1 MCGIVGYVGPRP
13 ALPVLLGGLSRLE
26 YRGYDSAGV
35 AVFDGDRVL
44 ACKRQGRLSR
54 LEAALAHEILP
65 GGGTGPDGRRARTG
79 IGHTRWATH
88 GVPSDEN
95 AHPHGDCS
103 GRFWVVHNGIIEN
116 YRELKEELAARG
128 HRFLSQTDTEVI
140 PHLIESLYEGDL
152 VRAVGA
158 ATRRLRGSYAVAV
171 MSPLHPDTLVA
182 VRQESPLVVGLGE
195 GENFLASDVP
205 ALLEYTRNTYI
216 LDEGEMAVL
225 TPHRVE
231 VTDREG
237 RPVAKRVFR
246 VTWDASMAEKGGYG
260 HFMLKEIH
268 EQPTAL
274 SQTLAPRL
282 TEEGEV
288 RGEEEAL
295 DPAWL
300 ARFRRVHLLA
310 CGTAYHAG
318 LVGKYLL
325 ERLARI
331 PAEAE
336 LASEFRYREPLVD
349 RDTLAV
355 VISQS
360 GETADTRAALREA
373 RARGAGVLA
382 VVNVVGSS
390 IAREAER
397 VLYTWAGPE
406 IAVAST
412 KAYSCQ
418 VAVLTLLALHLGRL
432 RGTLPA
438 EEARRLGRSLRA
450 LPAVVERALSGAARV
465 EEVARCVAVHEDAFF
480 IGRGLDYAVAQE
492 AQLKLKEISYIHAE
506 AYPAGELKH
515 GTLALIVPGTPV
527 VALATQPDLS
537 EKTMSNVEEVRAR
550 GGHVYLF
557 ASASL
562 TGGPGEGPGGRPAP
576 GGGEASAGAEAAAGV
591 EVITLPEVDPRLAPA
606 AAVVPM
612 QLLAYYA
619 AVARGCDVD
628 KPRNLAKSVT
638 VE

>member
-13 ALPVLLGGLSRLE
+13 ALPVLLSGLARLE

-35 AVFDGDRVL
+35 VVLEGGRVL
-44 ACKRQGRLSR
+44 ACKREGRLSR
-54 LEAALAHEILP
+54 LEAELRPYLDASGSAAAGGGIP
-65 GGGTGPDGRRARTG
+65 GGSAEPDGNRARVG

-95 AHPHGDCS
+95 AHPHADCH

-116 YRELKEELAARG
+116 YRELRAELQARG
-128 HRFLSQTDTEVI
+128 HVFRSDTDTEVV
-140 PHLIESLYEGDL
+140 PHLIESLYRGDL
-152 VRAVGA
+152 AAAVA
-158 ATRRLRGSYAVAV
+158 EAVRRLRGSYALAV
-171 MSPLHPDTLVA
+171 MSPLHPGTLVA
-182 VRQESPLVVGLGE
+182 VRQESPLVVGLGR

-205 ALLEYTRNTYI
+205 ALLEFTRDTYI

-225 TPHRVE
+225 SPHGVQ
-231 VTDREG
+231 VTDRGG
-237 RPVAKRVFR
+237 RPVAKEVFR
-246 VTWDASMAEKGGYG
+246 VTWDASMAQKGGYP

-268 EQPTAL
+268 EQPGAL
-274 SQTLAPRL
+274 RQTLLPRL
-282 TEEGEV
+282 GEEGDV
-288 RGEEEAL
+288 RAEEDGL

-300 ARFRRVHLLA
+300 GRFRRVHLVA

-325 ERLARI
+325 EGLARI

-336 LASEFRYREPLVD
+336 LASEFRYRQPLVD
-349 RDTLAV
+349 RDTLVV

-382 VVNVVGSS
+382 IVNVVGSS

-438 EEARRLGRSLRA
+438 EESRRLGRSLRA
-450 LPAVVERALSGAARV
+450 LPALV
-465 EEVARCVAVHEDAFF
+465 EEALAGAGRVAEVAGQVAGHEDVFF

-506 AYPAGELKH
+506 AYAAGELKH
-515 GTLALIVPGTPV
+515 GTLALIVPDTPV
-527 VALATQPDLS
+527 VALVTQPALR

-550 GGHVYLF
+550 GGRVYLF
-557 ASASL
+557 APASL
-562 TGGPGEGPGGRPAP
+562 
-576 GGGEASAGAEAAAGV
+576 ASGAAGV
-591 EVITLPEVDPRLAPA
+591 EVLTLPEVDPWLAPLV
-606 AAVVPM
+606 AVVPM